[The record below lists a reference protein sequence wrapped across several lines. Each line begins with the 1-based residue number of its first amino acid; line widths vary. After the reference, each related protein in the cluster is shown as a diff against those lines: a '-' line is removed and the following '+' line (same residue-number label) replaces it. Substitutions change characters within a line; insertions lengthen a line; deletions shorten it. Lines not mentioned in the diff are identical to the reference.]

1 MMDDLILAIS
11 IGAQDQPDQSVIR
24 VRGLSRQSRARLL
37 KWYNG
42 NPFDLRED
50 EAERAIS
57 VLQWCQEYSD
67 IYYRPPQHRH
77 SIIHEAS
84 ESFHVD
90 LERLKMLMLTSE
102 DLLFPKPRA
111 RLIAFEGIDGAGKTY
126 QMNLLKQALLERQ
139 GKVTVLSCPDYHA
152 FFGRELAGLLSGNK
166 LVRADQLDPKSMA
179 LWYALDRRELASRID
194 TETQD
199 SFVLLNRYTLS
210 SAVYQSVR
218 GDVDLSDWIFQLEHT
233 QLGIPAP
240 DLYIVFDVSPSAS
253 QVNASRRRRKDG
265 TEPGLDVYEQSL
277 PLLIAA
283 RDRYRAMA
291 NQLPGIALIECMAT
305 EEKMKSPNE
314 IHAEVISCLQQ
325 QQMLT
330 TIQ

>member
-1 MMDDLILAIS
+1 M
-11 IGAQDQPDQSVIR
+11 
-24 VRGLSRQSRARLL
+24 
-37 KWYNG
+37 
-42 NPFDLRED
+42 
-50 EAERAIS
+50 
-57 VLQWCQEYSD
+57 
-67 IYYRPPQHRH
+67 
-77 SIIHEAS
+77 
-84 ESFHVD
+84 
-90 LERLKMLMLTSE
+90 
-102 DLLFPKPRA
+102 
-111 RLIAFEGIDGAGKTY
+111 
-126 QMNLLKQALLERQ
+126 
-139 GKVTVLSCPDYHA
+139 
-152 FFGRELAGLLSGNK
+152 
-166 LVRADQLDPKSMA
+166 
-179 LWYALDRRELASRID
+179 
-194 TETQD
+194 
-199 SFVLLNRYTLS
+199 
-210 SAVYQSVR
+210 
-218 GDVDLSDWIFQLEHT
+218 DLSDWIFQLEHT